1 MYALICTFKY
11 NYILIIQYA
20 HVTINKLLT
29 FLHFSVNQ
37 NCCFVY
43 SFEYKYVLIVLLHYS
58 N

>member
-43 SFEYKYVLIVLLHYS
+43 SFEYSAVTLFKLKCYR
-58 N
+58 